1 MDDSARRI
9 ARLAAEAAAASEPRD
24 ALRAVSE
31 LRRELDAFER
41 RQVAVALSEGA
52 TFAQIARD
60 VGVSRQAVHRRF
72 RDLADREAVPA
83 TSADV
88 RRILREARDDA
99 VALGARSLGSEH
111 VLLAT
116 LRAEDVPA
124 AALLRTSGASFDRA
138 KALVEGSSVRVP
150 LFRRGGVS
158 GDQPSLM
165 AAPMAEARRRG
176 AQRVEVEDLIIGML
190 SDESGGAARILRAL
204 GVDLD
209 LVRTEIGTL
218 RGRRRPVGGPRST

>member
-1 MDDSARRI
+1 MEESGRRI
-9 ARLAAEAAAASEPRD
+9 ARLAAEAAAANSPRD

-41 RQVAVALSEGA
+41 RQVALALSEGA

-72 RDLADREAVPA
+72 RELAESEAVPA
-83 TSADV
+83 INADV
-88 RRILREARDDA
+88 RRILREARDEA
-99 VALGARSLGSEH
+99 AALGARSLASEH
-111 VLLAT
+111 VLLAA
-116 LRAEDVPA
+116 LRAGDLPS

-138 KALVEGSSVRVP
+138 RALVEGSSARTP

-165 AAPMAEARRRG
+165 VAPMAEARRRG
-176 AQRVEVEDLIIGML
+176 AQRVEVEDLLIGIL
-190 SDESGGAARILRAL
+190 SDETGGAARVLRAL
-204 GVDLD
+204 GIDVD

-218 RGRRRPVGGPRST
+218 RRGRRSVGGPRSP

>member
-24 ALRAVSE
+24 ALRAISE

-88 RRILREARDDA
+88 RRILRDARDDA
-99 VALGARSLGSEH
+99 VALGARSLASEH

-116 LRAEDVPA
+116 LRAGDVPA
-124 AALLRTSGASFDRA
+124 AALLRTSGASFERA
-138 KALVEGSSVRVP
+138 RALAEGSSSRTP

-176 AQRVEVEDLIIGML
+176 AQRVEVEDLIVGIL
-190 SDESGGAARILRAL
+190 SDETGGAARILRAL

-209 LVRTEIGTL
+209 LVRTEIGSL
-218 RGRRRPVGGPRST
+218 RGRRRSVGGPHAT

>member
-1 MDDSARRI
+1 MEDSGRRI
-9 ARLAAEAAAASEPRD
+9 ARLAAEAAAATSPRA

-72 RDLADREAVPA
+72 RELADSESVPA
-83 TSADV
+83 ISADV
-88 RRILREARDDA
+88 RRILRDARDEA

-111 VLLAT
+111 VLLAA
-116 LRAEDVPA
+116 LRAGDLPS

-138 KALVEGSSVRVP
+138 RSLAEASSFRTP

-158 GDQPSLM
+158 GDQPSLL
-165 AAPMAEARRRG
+165 AAPLAQARQRG
-176 AQRVEVEDLIIGML
+176 ARRVEVEDLLIGIL
-190 SDESGGAARILRAL
+190 GDETGGAARILRTL
-204 GVDLD
+204 GADLE
-209 LVRTEIGTL
+209 LVRTELGTL
-218 RGRRRPVGGPRST
+218 RGARRTAGRTPSA